1 VFSAAPQLVLQEDRL
16 RREVSLRQ
24 QVVSGLA
31 QGLEQARLEES
42 RNLPVI
48 TIVEAPVRPALPDSR
63 RLVLKALFAAI
74 VSGTALLGLVLAGEW
89 RRRLAVLN
97 PGLSAEMETLAAEA
111 AGDLRQPWRLMSKSR
126 SDDAS
131 RAA

>member
-1 VFSAAPQLVLQEDRL
+1 
-16 RREVSLRQ
+16 VSLRQ

-31 QGLEQARLEES
+31 QGLEQARLDES